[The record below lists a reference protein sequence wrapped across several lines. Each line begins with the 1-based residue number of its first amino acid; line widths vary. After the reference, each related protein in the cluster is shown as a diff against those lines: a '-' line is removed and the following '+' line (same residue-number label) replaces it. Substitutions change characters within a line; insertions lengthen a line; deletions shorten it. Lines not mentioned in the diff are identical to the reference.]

1 MKIFAGIAV
10 AGLMIVGNAFGAAT
24 FIAGN
29 CYTAGNAFGFSNP
42 SPNGVITG
50 TWVCPSFASLETA
63 FGISNSNIVLASEFV
78 NYNSDYSNGEAAS
91 VTVVSNYALSGAALA
106 FLSDTLTST
115 GSGNSSPAVSTDGL
129 TPLNGVNPA
138 IPVGNHLNSGDPTVL
153 LGGFYDNVT
162 GAFGTVTINF
172 TNQATVGS
180 AVQTT
185 GYAQVVYDY
194 NVTSATP
201 EPVSMAL
208 FGGGLLALSLI
219 GRKKL
224 ARK

>member
-29 CYTAGNAFGFSNP
+29 CYTAGSVFGVSNP
-42 SPNGVITG
+42 APNLPVSG
-50 TWVCPSFASLETA
+50 TWICPSFASLETA
-63 FGISNSNIVLASEFV
+63 FGISNSNIVLASEFIS
-78 NYNSDYSNGEAAS
+78 YDSDYTNGEAAS
-91 VTVVSNYALSGAALA
+91 VTTTTTFALSGAALA
-106 FLSDTLTST
+106 FTTDTLTST
-115 GSGNSSPAVSTDGL
+115 GSGNSTPAVSTDGL

-138 IPVGNHLNSGDPTVL
+138 IPIGNHLNPSDPSIL
-153 LGGFYDNVT
+153 ISGFYDNVT
-162 GAFGTVTINF
+162 GSFGAVTINF
-172 TNQATVGS
+172 TNQATQGS
-180 AVQTT
+180 AVASTA
-185 GYAQVVYDY
+185 YAQVVYDY